1 MSCAYRTR
9 MLYRVCWNLANPVI
23 CMSAPMKQRV
33 SSSARPLVHR
43 ILSTVFL
50 AIVVLPAAIG
60 IAGRYEIEVPAPP
73 QLGGTTWRVGEV
85 LRLEYRVENAL
96 IRMNTIAQGCVGHVT
111 GDPAFRIRIAS
122 DSSPILRLESSGD
135 TVLAIIGPEGEVFC
149 NDDHYGLNSQLN
161 EALRAG
167 VWDVYIGTYGP
178 GSTLD
183 TVLVI
188 E

>member
-1 MSCAYRTR
+1 
-9 MLYRVCWNLANPVI
+9 MLYSVCRNLANPVFS
-23 CMSAPMKQRV
+23 MLPPLKQKA
-33 SSSARPLVHR
+33 SSPARPLLR
-43 ILSTVFL
+43 PLLL
-50 AIVVLPAAIG
+50 AALVGLVVLPAAIG
-60 IAGRYEIEVPAPP
+60 MAGRYEIEVPAPP
-73 QLGGTTWRVGEV
+73 QLGGTTWRVGEE

-96 IRMNTIAQGCVGHVT
+96 IRMNTIAQGCAGHVT
-111 GDPAFRIRIAS
+111 GEPAFRVRIAS

-149 NDDHYGLNSQLN
+149 NDDHNGLNSQLN